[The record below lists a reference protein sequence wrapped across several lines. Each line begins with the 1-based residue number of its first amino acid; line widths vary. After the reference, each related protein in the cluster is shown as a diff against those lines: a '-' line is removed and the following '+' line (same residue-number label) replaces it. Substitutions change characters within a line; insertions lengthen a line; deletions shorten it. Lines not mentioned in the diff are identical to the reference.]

1 MPTLYL
7 FLFLWTVSISTVPTC
22 IKHAESYDWLP
33 QVFWCLREVNQ
44 LVISSLS
51 NPRALDR
58 VNATVMNSFYTAV
71 IQKVDTL
78 KKFESL
84 NSLMK
89 LISNQNK
96 HVRVLNHQFW
106 MTVFAVYFS
115 NDNNNISDDRE
126 FMQYIGM
133 MGIEL
138 SIDVC
143 NVITHGININ
153 KQIKQWEETTRFMID
168 TVMRPRGLY
177 ANLRTFECIL
187 NGFCHRVNVTID
199 YNEHLIKTIDYF
211 YGDDMDKQRRFIALM
226 QDYARSNDYKPDVKF
241 FRLHRA
247 WFKYHEQWDL
257 IPAFLHKHQNVFFL
271 T

>member
-1 MPTLYL
+1 MLSLYF
-7 FLFLWTVSISTVPTC
+7 FLLQWTVSIATVS
-22 IKHAESYDWLP
+22 IKDVESCVSLP
-33 QVFWCLREVNQ
+33 QLFYSLTEVDQ
-44 LVISSLS
+44 LVLSSMT
-51 NPRALDR
+51 NPRALDGM
-58 VNATVMNSFYTAV
+58 NTTAMNSFYIAV
-71 IQKVDTL
+71 IQKVGTL

-84 NSLMK
+84 KLIME

-96 HVRVLNHQFW
+96 HIRVLDDQFW
-106 MTVFAVYFS
+106 MTLFAVYFS

-143 NVITHGININ
+143 NVITHGINVN

-187 NGFCHRVNVTID
+187 NGFCHRVNVTTN

-211 YGDDMDKQRRFIALM
+211 YDGDMNKQRRFTH
-226 QDYARSNDYKPDVKF
+226 RSFAPKF
-241 FRLHRA
+241 
-247 WFKYHEQWDL
+247 ECE
-257 IPAFLHKHQNVFFL
+257 
-271 T
+271 